1 MLGMNIITLCIP
13 PLRGYGRCEQ
23 IFTDHTGRQAGVSV
37 ATSELSQSLLFASS
51 RAPTRALIHARATP
65 HRPRLPGLTGPIA
78 ACEDG
83 HPACYRHGINEPTS
97 ADVAPGLF
105 QVLRRR
111 WS

>member
-1 MLGMNIITLCIP
+1 M
-13 PLRGYGRCEQ
+13 
-23 IFTDHTGRQAGVSV
+23 HTGRQPKAPC
-37 ATSELSQSLLFASS
+37 AISEPPKVFFS
-51 RAPTRALIHARATP
+51 RAHASPTRALIHARATP

-105 QVLRRR
+105 QVLRRQ

>member
-1 MLGMNIITLCIP
+1 M
-13 PLRGYGRCEQ
+13 
-23 IFTDHTGRQAGVSV
+23 
-37 ATSELSQSLLFASS
+37 
-51 RAPTRALIHARATP
+51 RATP

-83 HPACYRHGINEPTS
+83 HPACYRHGINEQTS

-105 QVLRRR
+105 QVLRRQ